1 MGKLD
6 LGRLIAIA
14 IGVVVLFGL
23 ELGWGAEFY
32 IAIPAAI
39 IAYTAAR
46 VASGLLLGAGEKA

>member
-6 LGRLIAIA
+6 LGRLISIA

-23 ELGWGAEFY
+23 ELGWGTAYY

-39 IAYTAAR
+39 VAYTAAR
-46 VASGLLLGAGEKA
+46 VASGLLLGGEKA